1 MPEAQSTRTHILE
14 ATIALL
20 KRGGESAVKVGLI
33 ANELGIAAPSL
44 YHHFANRSELIRAAY
59 VEWYWQCL
67 RIDGATPEL
76 AAVAETQEQYEA
88 TLRASIMWSYQ
99 ASRHEAR
106 SVRMAVLGAAQ
117 NDPLLASEINSV
129 NRNFLN
135 TVAQSVIYGQK
146 KGWVRPDLDPLA
158 LAYWAHG
165 QIIGRVVAEMD
176 EGAVNFDDWDKISI
190 DAMLGVIRKQISPL
204 KRKG

>member
-1 MPEAQSTRTHILE
+1 MLGEQSTKSQILE

-20 KRGGESAVKVGLI
+20 KGGGESEVKVGLI
-33 ANELGIAAPSL
+33 AEELGIAAPSL
-44 YHHFANRSELIRAAY
+44 YHHFANRAELIRAAY
-59 VEWYWQCL
+59 VEWYWQSL

-135 TVAQSVIYGQK
+135 GVAQSVIYGQK
-146 KGWVRPDLDPLA
+146 KGWVRSDIDPLA

-176 EGAVNFDDWDKISI
+176 DGVVDFDDWDKISI
-190 DAMLGVIRKQISPL
+190 DAMFGVIRSKS
-204 KRKG
+204 

>member
-1 MPEAQSTRTHILE
+1 MPGEQSTKSQILE

-20 KRGGESAVKVGLI
+20 KSGGESAVKVGLI
-33 ANELGIAAPSL
+33 ANDLGIAAPSL

-117 NDPLLASEINSV
+117 NDLLLASEINSV

-135 TVAQSVIYGQK
+135 SVAQSVIYGQK
-146 KGWVRPDLDPLA
+146 KGWVRSDIDPLA

-176 EGAVNFDDWDKISI
+176 DGAVNFDDWDKISI
-190 DAMLGVIRKQISPL
+190 DAMLGVIRTKS
-204 KRKG
+204 

>member
-1 MPEAQSTRTHILE
+1 MAEEQSTRTQILE

-20 KRGGESAVKVGLI
+20 KRGGESAVKVGLV
-33 ANELGIAAPSL
+33 ADELGIAAPSL
-44 YHHFANRSELIRAAY
+44 YHHFANRSGLIRAAY

-67 RIDGATPEL
+67 RVDGVSPEL
-76 AAVAETQEQYEA
+76 AAVAETQDQYEGM
-88 TLRASIMWSYQ
+88 LRASIQWSYQ

-117 NDPLLASEINSV
+117 HDPLLASEINSV

-135 TVAQSVIYGQK
+135 GVAQSIKYGQK
-146 KGWVRPDLDPLA
+146 KGWVRSDIDPLA
-158 LAYWAHG
+158 LAYWVHG

-176 EGAVNFDDWDKISI
+176 DGVVDFAEWDKISL
-190 DAMLGVIRKQISPL
+190 DAMIGVIRK
-204 KRKG
+204 K

>member
-1 MPEAQSTRTHILE
+1 MAEEQSTRTQILE

-20 KRGGESAVKVGLI
+20 KRGGESAVKVGLV
-33 ANELGIAAPSL
+33 ADELGIAAPSL
-44 YHHFANRSELIRAAY
+44 YHHFANRSGLIRAAY

-67 RIDGATPEL
+67 RVDGVSPEL
-76 AAVAETQEQYEA
+76 AAVAETQDQYEGM
-88 TLRASIMWSYQ
+88 LRASIQWSYQ

-135 TVAQSVIYGQK
+135 GVAQSITYGQK
-146 KGWVRPDLDPLA
+146 KGWVRLDIDPMA

-176 EGAVNFDDWDKISI
+176 EGVVDFAEWDKISL
-190 DAMLGVIRKQISPL
+190 DAMIGVIRS
-204 KRKG
+204 RK

>member
-1 MPEAQSTRTHILE
+1 MPGEQSTKSQILE

-20 KRGGESAVKVGLI
+20 KSGGESAVKVGLI
-33 ANELGIAAPSL
+33 ANDLGIAAPSL

-88 TLRASIMWSYQ
+88 TFRASIMWSYQ
-99 ASRHEAR
+99 TSRHEAR

-135 TVAQSVIYGQK
+135 SVAQSVVYGQK
-146 KGWVRPDLDPLA
+146 KGWVRSDIDPLA

-165 QIIGRVVAEMD
+165 QIVGRVVAEMD
-176 EGAVNFDDWDKISI
+176 DGVVNYEDWDKISI
-190 DAMLGVIRKQISPL
+190 DAMLGVIRKHA
-204 KRKG
+204 

>member
-1 MPEAQSTRTHILE
+1 MAEEQSTRTQILE
-14 ATIALL
+14 ATIASL
-20 KRGGESAVKVGLI
+20 KRGGESAVKVGLV
-33 ANELGIAAPSL
+33 ADELGIAAPSL
-44 YHHFANRSELIRAAY
+44 YHHFANRSGLIRAAY

-67 RIDGATPEL
+67 RVDGVSPEL
-76 AAVAETQEQYEA
+76 AAVAETQDQYEGM
-88 TLRASIMWSYQ
+88 LRASIQWSYQ

-135 TVAQSVIYGQK
+135 GVAQSITYGQK
-146 KGWVRPDLDPLA
+146 KGWVRSDIDPMA

-176 EGAVNFDDWDKISI
+176 KGVVDFAEWDKISL
-190 DAMLGVIRKQISPL
+190 DAMIGVIRS
-204 KRKG
+204 RK

>member
-1 MPEAQSTRTHILE
+1 MAEEQSTRSHILE

-20 KRGGESAVKVGLI
+20 KGGGESAVKVGLV
-33 ANELGIAAPSL
+33 AEELGIAAPSL

-67 RIDGATPEL
+67 RVDGATPEL

-88 TLRASIMWSYQ
+88 TLRASIVWSYQ

-135 TVAQSVIYGQK
+135 GVAQSVIYGQK
-146 KGWVRPDLDPLA
+146 MGWVRPDIDPLA

-165 QIIGRVVAEMD
+165 QIIGRVVVEMD
-176 EGAVNFDDWDKISI
+176 DGVVNFDDWDKISI
-190 DAMLGVIRKQISPL
+190 DAMLGVIRSKS
-204 KRKG
+204 

>member
-1 MPEAQSTRTHILE
+1 VAKEQSTRTQILE

-20 KRGGESAVKVGLI
+20 KRGGESAVKVGLV
-33 ANELGIAAPSL
+33 ADELGIAAPSL
-44 YHHFANRSELIRAAY
+44 YHHFANRSGLIRAAY

-76 AAVAETQEQYEA
+76 ASVAETQEQYEA

-99 ASRHEAR
+99 ASRHDAR

-135 TVAQSVIYGQK
+135 NVAQSVIYGQK
-146 KGWVRPDLDPLA
+146 KGWVRSDIDPLA

-176 EGAVNFDDWDKISI
+176 DGAVNFAEWDKISI
-190 DAMLGVIRKQISPL
+190 DAMFGVIRKQISPL

>member
-20 KRGGESAVKVGLI
+20 KRGGESVVKVGLI

-135 TVAQSVIYGQK
+135 SVAQSVIYGQK
-146 KGWVRPDLDPLA
+146 KGWVRSDIDPLA

-176 EGAVNFDDWDKISI
+176 DGVVNFDSWDKISI
-190 DAMLGVIRKQISPL
+190 DAMLGVIRTKS
-204 KRKG
+204 

>member
-1 MPEAQSTRTHILE
+1 MLGEQSTKSQILE

-20 KRGGESAVKVGLI
+20 KGGGESAVKVGLI
-33 ANELGIAAPSL
+33 AEELGIAAPSL
-44 YHHFANRSELIRAAY
+44 YHHFANRAELIRAAY
-59 VEWYWQCL
+59 AEWYWQCL

-135 TVAQSVIYGQK
+135 GVAQSITYG
-146 KGWVRPDLDPLA
+146 
-158 LAYWAHG
+158 AHG

-176 EGAVNFDDWDKISI
+176 NEIVNFAEWDKISI
-190 DAMLGVIRKQISPL
+190 DAMLGVIRK
-204 KRKG
+204 RT

>member
-1 MPEAQSTRTHILE
+1 MAEEQSTRTQILE

-20 KRGGESAVKVGLI
+20 KRGGESAVKVGLV
-33 ANELGIAAPSL
+33 ADELGIAAPSL
-44 YHHFANRSELIRAAY
+44 YHHFANRSGLIRAAY

-135 TVAQSVIYGQK
+135 SVAQTVIYGQK
-146 KGWVRPDLDPLA
+146 KGWVRPDIGPLA

-176 EGAVNFDDWDKISI
+176 NEIVNFAEWDKISI
-190 DAMLGVIRKQISPL
+190 DAMLGVIRK
-204 KRKG
+204 RT

>member
-1 MPEAQSTRTHILE
+1 MAEEQSTRTQILE

-20 KRGGESAVKVGLI
+20 KRGGESAVKVGLV
-33 ANELGIAAPSL
+33 ADELGIAAPSL
-44 YHHFANRSELIRAAY
+44 YHHFANRSGLIRAAY

-67 RIDGATPEL
+67 RVDGVSPEL
-76 AAVAETQEQYEA
+76 AAVAETQDQYEGM
-88 TLRASIMWSYQ
+88 LRASIQWSYQ

-129 NRNFLN
+129 NRNFL
-135 TVAQSVIYGQK
+135 TGGAQSIKYGQK
-146 KGWVRPDLDPLA
+146 KDWVRSDIDPMA

-176 EGAVNFDDWDKISI
+176 DGVVDFAEWDKISL
-190 DAMLGVIRKQISPL
+190 DAMIGVIRK
-204 KRKG
+204 K

>member
-1 MPEAQSTRTHILE
+1 MMDE
-14 ATIALL
+14 
-20 KRGGESAVKVGLI
+20 GGESAVRLGAI
-33 ANELGIAAPSL
+33 AENLGIKEPSI
-44 YHHFANRSELIRAAY
+44 YHHFANRSGLIRAAY

-135 TVAQSVIYGQK
+135 GVAQTVIYGQK
-146 KGWVRPDLDPLA
+146 KGWVRSDIDPMA

-176 EGAVNFDDWDKISI
+176 EGVVDFAEWDKISI
-190 DAMLGVIRKQISPL
+190 DAMLGVIRSKP
-204 KRKG
+204 

>member
-20 KRGGESAVKVGLI
+20 KRGGESVVKVGLI

-99 ASRHEAR
+99 ASRHDAR

-117 NDPLLASEINSV
+117 NDPLLASEVNSV

-146 KGWVRPDLDPLA
+146 KGWVRPDIDPLA

-176 EGAVNFDDWDKISI
+176 EGAVNFYDWDKISI
-190 DAMLGVIRKQISPL
+190 DAMLGVIRK
-204 KRKG
+204 RT

>member
-1 MPEAQSTRTHILE
+1 MLGEQSTKSQILE
-14 ATIALL
+14 VTIALL
-20 KRGGESAVKVGLI
+20 KGGGESAVKVGLI
-33 ANELGIAAPSL
+33 AEELGISAPSL

-88 TLRASIMWSYQ
+88 TLRASILWSYQ
-99 ASRHEAR
+99 ASRHDAR

-129 NRNFLN
+129 NRNFLDS
-135 TVAQSVIYGQK
+135 VAQSVIYGQK
-146 KGWVRPDLDPLA
+146 KGWVRSDIDPLA

-176 EGAVNFDDWDKISI
+176 DGVVDFAEWDKISI
-190 DAMLGVIRKQISPL
+190 DAMLGVIRSKP
-204 KRKG
+204 

>member
-1 MPEAQSTRTHILE
+1 MAEEQSTRTQILE

-20 KRGGESAVKVGLI
+20 KRGGESAVKVGLV
-33 ANELGIAAPSL
+33 ADELGIAAPSL
-44 YHHFANRSELIRAAY
+44 YHHFANRSGLIRAAY

-67 RIDGATPEL
+67 RVDGVSPEL
-76 AAVAETQEQYEA
+76 AAVAETQDQYEGM
-88 TLRASIMWSYQ
+88 LRASIQWSYQ

-135 TVAQSVIYGQK
+135 GVAQSIKYGQK
-146 KGWVRPDLDPLA
+146 KDWVRSDIDPMA

-176 EGAVNFDDWDKISI
+176 DGVVDFAEWDKISL
-190 DAMLGVIRKQISPL
+190 DAMIGVIRK
-204 KRKG
+204 K

>member
-1 MPEAQSTRTHILE
+1 MPEEQSTRTQILE

-20 KRGGESAVKVGLI
+20 KGGGESAVKVGLV
-33 ANELGIAAPSL
+33 AEELGIAAPSL

-129 NRNFLN
+129 NRNFLDG
-135 TVAQSVIYGQK
+135 VAKSVRYGQK
-146 KGWVRPDLDPLA
+146 KGWVRSNIDPLA
-158 LAYWAHG
+158 LAYWTHG

-176 EGAVNFDDWDKISI
+176 DGAVDFKAWDQISI
-190 DAMLGVIRKQISPL
+190 ESIFAAIRKNNSPI
-204 KRKG
+204 RK

>member
-1 MPEAQSTRTHILE
+1 MAEEQSTRTQILE

-20 KRGGESAVKVGLI
+20 KRGGESAVKVCLV
-33 ANELGIAAPSL
+33 ADELGIAAPSL
-44 YHHFANRSELIRAAY
+44 YHHFANRSGLIRAAY

-67 RIDGATPEL
+67 RVDGVSPEL
-76 AAVAETQEQYEA
+76 AAVAETQDQYEGM
-88 TLRASIMWSYQ
+88 LRASIQWSYQ

-135 TVAQSVIYGQK
+135 GVAQSITYGQK
-146 KGWVRPDLDPLA
+146 KGWVRSDIDPMA

-176 EGAVNFDDWDKISI
+176 KGVVDFAEWDKISL
-190 DAMLGVIRKQISPL
+190 DAMIGVIRS
-204 KRKG
+204 RK

>member
-1 MPEAQSTRTHILE
+1 MLGEQSTKSQILE

-20 KRGGESAVKVGLI
+20 KSGGESAVKVGLI
-33 ANELGIAAPSL
+33 AEELGIAAPSL
-44 YHHFANRSELIRAAY
+44 YHHFANRAELIRAAY

-135 TVAQSVIYGQK
+135 GVAQTVIYGQK
-146 KGWVRPDLDPLA
+146 KGWVRSDIDPLA

-176 EGAVNFDDWDKISI
+176 D
-190 DAMLGVIRKQISPL
+190 GVIDLEHWDALSFEMVSTILGS
-204 KRKG
+204 

>member
-1 MPEAQSTRTHILE
+1 MPGEQSTKSQILE

-20 KRGGESAVKVGLI
+20 KSGGESAVKVGLI
-33 ANELGIAAPSL
+33 ADELGIAAPSL

-99 ASRHEAR
+99 YSRHEVR
-106 SVRMAVLGAAQ
+106 SVRLAVLGAAQ

-135 TVAQSVIYGQK
+135 SVAQSVVYGQK
-146 KGWVRPDLDPLA
+146 KGWVRSDIDPLA

-165 QIIGRVVAEMD
+165 QIVGRVVAEMD
-176 EGAVNFDDWDKISI
+176 DGVVNYEDWDKISI
-190 DAMLGVIRKQISPL
+190 DAMLGVIRKHA
-204 KRKG
+204 

>member
-1 MPEAQSTRTHILE
+1 MPEEQSTRSHILE
-14 ATIALL
+14 ATIALF
-20 KRGGESAVKVGLI
+20 KGGGESAVKVGLV
-33 ANELGIAAPSL
+33 AEELGIAAPSL

-67 RIDGATPEL
+67 RVDGATPEL

-88 TLRASIMWSYQ
+88 TLRASIVWSYQ

-135 TVAQSVIYGQK
+135 GVAQSVIYGQK
-146 KGWVRPDLDPLA
+146 KGWVRSDIDPLA

-165 QIIGRVVAEMD
+165 QIIGRVIAEMD
-176 EGAVNFDDWDKISI
+176 DGVVDFAEWDKISI
-190 DAMLGVIRKQISPL
+190 DAMLGVIRSKP
-204 KRKG
+204 

>member
-1 MPEAQSTRTHILE
+1 MPEEQSTRTQILE

-20 KRGGESAVKVGLI
+20 KGGGESAVKVGLV
-33 ANELGIAAPSL
+33 AKELGIAAPSL

-129 NRNFLN
+129 NRNFLDG
-135 TVAQSVIYGQK
+135 VAKSVRYGQK
-146 KGWVRPDLDPLA
+146 KGWVRSNIDPLA
-158 LAYWAHG
+158 LAYWTHG

-176 EGAVNFDDWDKISI
+176 DGAVDFKAWDQISI
-190 DAMLGVIRKQISPL
+190 ESIFAAIRKNNSPI
-204 KRKG
+204 RK

>member
-1 MPEAQSTRTHILE
+1 MAEEQSTRTQILE

-20 KRGGESAVKVGLI
+20 KRGGESAVKVGLV
-33 ANELGIAAPSL
+33 ADELGIAAPSL
-44 YHHFANRSELIRAAY
+44 YHHFANRSALIRAAY

-67 RIDGATPEL
+67 RVDGATPEL

-99 ASRHEAR
+99 ASRHDAR

-117 NDPLLASEINSV
+117 NDPLLASEVNSV

-135 TVAQSVIYGQK
+135 SVAQSVIYGQK
-146 KGWVRPDLDPLA
+146 MGWVRSDIDPLA

-176 EGAVNFDDWDKISI
+176 DGVVDFDDWDKISI
-190 DAMLGVIRKQISPL
+190 DAMLGVIRSKS
-204 KRKG
+204 